1 MLSIRK
7 ARSTGGFFRVEYLSE
22 TASIG
27 VRDTPIEGKTG

>member
-1 MLSIRK
+1 MD
-7 ARSTGGFFRVEYLSE
+7 GFFREGHPDE